1 MHIPSPHIF
10 KRYDIRGIAGR
21 ELTPD
26 LAEAIGRA
34 VGTELRRRG
43 KTSVVVGRDGR
54 LSGLEFTTR
63 FSYGILSTGLDVIHI
78 GICPTPLVYFAIVYL
93 EAGGGVA
100 VTASH
105 NPPEYNGFK
114 ICSGLDALYDD
125 DIQALRRRVET
136 EDFDQGEGRETACPI
151 IPDYIEYLARHFGVF
166 NSRPKVVVDAGNGTA
181 GLVAPELL
189 RRMKC
194 RVVELYCHVD
204 GRFPNHEADPTVAA
218 NLTDLIRLVR
228 QQNAALG
235 VAFDGDGDRI
245 GVVDAAGRI
254 VHGDQLLLL
263 YARDV
268 LSRQPGATIISEV
281 KASRVL
287 YDEVARLGGR
297 PLMWKTGHSL
307 IKAKMKE
314 TGAALAGEMSGH
326 MFFADRYFGFDDA
339 LYAAGRLLEITDRTG
354 RDLADL
360 MADVP
365 STFNTPEIRLEC
377 PESLKEPLVRAVQEH
392 YRATRP
398 VIDIDGAR
406 VDFDDGWGLVRA
418 SNTQPLLVLRFEA
431 STPDALA
438 RIQAEMTDTIMD
450 LRARLAPT
458 SP

>member
-1 MHIPSPHIF
+1 MHIPFPHIF

-21 ELTPD
+21 ELTPH

-34 VGTELRRRG
+34 VGTFLRRRG
-43 KTSVVVGRDGR
+43 KSSVVVGRDGR
-54 LSGLEFTTR
+54 LSGEEYTDR
-63 FSYGILSTGLDVIHI
+63 FSRGIRAAGLDIIRI
-78 GICPTPLVYFAIVYL
+78 GVCPTPLVYFAIVAL

-114 ICSGLDALYDD
+114 ICNGLAALFDD
-125 DIQALRRRVET
+125 DIQELRRLVET
-136 EDFDQGEGRETACPI
+136 EDFERGEGRETDRSI
-151 IPDYIEYLARHFGVF
+151 IPEYIEYLAQHFGAF
-166 NSRPKVVVDAGNGTA
+166 DSRPKVVVDAGNGTA

-189 RRMKC
+189 RRLKC
-194 RVVELYCHVD
+194 RVVELYCNLD

-235 VAFDGDGDRI
+235 IAFDGDGDRI

-263 YARDV
+263 YARDL
-268 LSRQPGATIISEV
+268 LSRQPGATVISEV

-307 IKAKMKE
+307 IKARMKE
-314 TGAALAGEMSGH
+314 TGAVLAGEMSGH
-326 MFFADRYFGFDDA
+326 MFFADRYFGYDDA
-339 LYAAGRLLEITDRTG
+339 LYAACRLLEIIHQTG
-354 RDLADL
+354 RDLAAL

-365 STFNTPEIRLEC
+365 PTFNTPEIRLDC
-377 PESLKEPLVRAVQEH
+377 PESLKEPLVRAVREH
-392 YRATRP
+392 YQGIRD

-406 VDFDDGWGLVRA
+406 VAFDDGWGLVRA

-431 STPDALA
+431 DNPAALA
-438 RIQAEMTDTIMD
+438 RIQQEMTGTITE
-450 LRARLAPT
+450 LKGRLESA